1 MFLRR
6 DRPRLVSKDTV
17 ILLQKV
23 KPPKNENRVL
33 KFFILKQNKTK
44 RSLRG
49 DDMQPTSQ
57 QPGADSGRPRAWCA
71 VWPTWTGAWAA
82 AN

>member
-1 MFLRR
+1 MRWNEYFLFLRR

-33 KFFILKQNKTK
+33 KFSIF
-44 RSLRG
+44 
-49 DDMQPTSQ
+49 
-57 QPGADSGRPRAWCA
+57 
-71 VWPTWTGAWAA
+71 
-82 AN
+82 